1 MLNLPQL
8 ELKTRVTGSGRHEV
22 FDPIRKKYVV
32 LTPEENVRQHF
43 LMMLIENKSY
53 PASLIAV
60 EKSMLINNMQKRF
73 DAVAYNSQ
81 GKPLVLMEFKSPK
94 VKLTQAVFEQ
104 ISVYNIKLRVNY
116 LIVSN
121 GISHYCCKVDFEKG
135 EILFL
140 KDIPDFAEI
149 MYE

>member
-1 MLNLPQL
+1 MLNLPQFD
-8 ELKTRVTGSGRHEV
+8 LKTRIAGNGKNEV
-22 FDPIRKKYVV
+22 FDPIRRKYVV

-43 LMMLIENKSY
+43 LMMLTKNKSY

-60 EKSMLINNMQKRF
+60 EKSLVVNNMQKRF
-73 DAVAYNSQ
+73 DAVAFDSQ

-94 VKLTQAVFEQ
+94 VKLSQAVFEQ

-121 GISHYCCKVDFEKG
+121 GISHYCCRADFVKG
-135 EILFL
+135 EIEFM
-140 KDIPDFAEI
+140 KDIPDFGEI
-149 MYE
+149 NQ